1 MHDPK
6 FHANAGG
13 AAGSQHPPHGPR
25 WKRMH
30 HSPFFWVAAVCLMG
44 AMVIYVMTS
53 NLSFWPGQEP
63 RQPVP
68 ALAP

>member
-6 FHANAGG
+6 FNANAGG

-30 HSPFFWVAAVCLMG
+30 HSPFFRVAAVCLLG

-53 NLSFWPGQEP
+53 NLSFWPGRNP
-63 RQPVP
+63 GSPSP
-68 ALAP
+68 H